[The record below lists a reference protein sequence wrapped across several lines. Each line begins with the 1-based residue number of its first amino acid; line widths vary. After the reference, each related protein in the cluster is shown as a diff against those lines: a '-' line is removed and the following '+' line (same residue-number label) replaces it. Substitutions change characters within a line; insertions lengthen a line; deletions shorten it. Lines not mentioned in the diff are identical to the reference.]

1 VIAPLADRR
10 CAPCEGGVEP
20 LAEAA
25 ARKSLTELDP
35 GWRLDAEARHISREF
50 RFQNFFRVMS
60 FVNAIA
66 HVANA
71 EDHHPDV
78 ELGYNYCR
86 VRYTTHSIRGL
97 SDNDFICAAKIDRL

>member
-1 VIAPLADRR
+1 MG
-10 CAPCEGGVEP
+10 ESE
-20 LAEAA
+20 
-25 ARKSLTELDP
+25 ARKSLTGLDP
-35 GWRLDAEARHISREF
+35 GWRLDAEVRHLSREF

-66 HVANA
+66 HIANA
-71 EDHHPDV
+71 EDHHPDL

-86 VRYTTHSIRGL
+86 VHYTTHSIRGL